1 MTPTTLAFVA
11 FFGLFGA
18 MFSAIGIKAFQH
30 LAWHEL
36 QKYCRKRR
44 AESLFD
50 EIHAK
55 EEHAL
60 IAIETTQI
68 ICTFTAICSLCGWY
82 MIQEGDAKF
91 EPFRIGYALTASGV
105 ILMAAL
111 LWIPREVAAWFGV
124 PFVATTWPIWRAIIF
139 LFTPFLVVAQFL
151 ETLSLRAA
159 GNNSN
164 DKAKEKEKE
173 LEDEIRSL
181 VVDGQHEKSL
191 DPKLREMIEGVIK
204 LDDMCARDI
213 MRHKSEI
220 DAISVDDSWT
230 NILQK
235 VVECG
240 RTRVPVFEKNLD
252 DILGT
257 LFVKDLFKVLSDHR
271 EMIDVRGILREA
283 CEIPETMSLHEL
295 LKMFLSTK
303 THQAIVIDEFNA
315 TLGLVSIEDIVE
327 EIVGE
332 IVDEGETDDE
342 AVILQ
347 VTDHSIVFA
356 GDAHLDEIN
365 ELVETEIPSGHDY
378 NTLGGFLITN
388 LKEIPKEGAEFVWND
403 LEFRVEDATKRQIL
417 SVRMTVPQTY
427 NLSERINTN

>member
-1 MTPTTLAFVA
+1 MTPTFVLVA
-11 FFGLFGA
+11 FGLLGA
-18 MFSAIGIKAFQH
+18 MISAIGIKAFQT

-36 QKYCRKRR
+36 QKYCRKRNV
-44 AESLFD
+44 ESLFD

-55 EEHAL
+55 EDQAL

-68 ICTFTAICSLCGWY
+68 ICTFVVISSVCSWY
-82 MIQEGDAKF
+82 VLQKGNAHF
-91 EPFRIGYALTASGV
+91 QPLRIGYSLTLGGV
-105 ILMAAL
+105 VLMAAL
-111 LWIPREVAAWFGV
+111 LWVPREVAAWFGV
-124 PFVATTWPIWRAIIF
+124 PFLVTTWPIWRIIIF
-139 LFTPFLVVAQFL
+139 LFKPILVVAQFV

-159 GNNSN
+159 GNNSS
-164 DKAKEKEKE
+164 DRAKEKEKE

-191 DPKLREMIEGVIK
+191 DPKLREMIEGVIN
-204 LDDMCARDI
+204 LDDNCARDI

-220 DAISVDDSWT
+220 DAISVDDTWE
-230 NILQK
+230 NILQI

-240 RTRVPVFEKNLD
+240 RTRVPVYEKNLD
-252 DILGT
+252 NIIGT

-271 EMIDVRGILREA
+271 EMLDVRSILREP

-295 LKMFLSTK
+295 LKMFLATK
-303 THQAIVIDEFNA
+303 MHQAIVIDEFHA
-315 TLGLVSIEDIVE
+315 TLGLVTIEDIVE

-342 AVILQ
+342 DEVILQ
-347 VTDHSIVFA
+347 VSDHSVVIA

-365 ELVETEIPSGHDY
+365 ELVETEIPSGHDF

-388 LKEIPKEGAEFVWND
+388 LKEIPKPGVEFAWNE
-403 LEFRVEDATKRQIL
+403 LSFRVEEATKRQIL
-417 SVRMTVPQTY
+417 SVRLTVPQSY
-427 NLSERINTN
+427 NLAERIHAK